1 MSKKLVVKL
10 IATVMAM
17 TMVVGSGLT
26 VFAETYPGDCTNP
39 EVHGANSDMSYHYDT
54 EYHWQLCGNAEGAEG
69 INKTGHNLRY
79 NEASNKQHTIT
90 CLGCDYSVTEDCT
103 IVYNTLD
110 GTSHRERCSVCNTTY
125 DTEAHDT
132 AGANGHCSK
141 CNYYDHSKDSSS
153 SSSSSSSSTTK
164 APTAEEKHEEYTKA
178 VEATVTAEVAAPVTT
193 FTSAAAVNA
202 IPAEAKTTGAAYN
215 LSSVTTTQGFVA
227 AVNKIAKDTPA
238 KAMSVYSSKPI
249 AMNAASIEAVT
260 NSGKAFEYTFSYQGH
275 IYKITIPAG
284 AKINMNGQRF
294 AGPLYI
300 GAVLGTTQVIK

>member
-17 TMVVGSGLT
+17 TMVVGMGMTALAADLPS
-26 VFAETYPGDCTNP
+26 GDCQCVSPSGETTKQYNDTQHWTICNDCGKLVDTP
-39 EVHGANSDMSYHYDT
+39 ANHV
-54 EYHWQLCGNAEGAEG
+54 
-69 INKTGHNLRY
+69 KTY
-79 NEASNKQHTIT
+79 AEASNKQHTVS
-90 CLGCDYSVTEDCT
+90 CLSECGFSVTEDCT
-103 IVYNTLD
+103 IAYNTLD
-110 GTSHRERCSVCNTTY
+110 GTNHRERCTVCNTQY
-125 DTEAHDT
+125 DTSAHDT

-164 APTAEEKHEEYTKA
+164 APTAEEKHEEYAKA

-260 NSGKAFEYTFSYQGH
+260 NSGKALEYTFSYQGH